1 MATNPYKDRSPYR
14 APDFSL
20 TIDGRDITPTID
32 ARLISLALSECR
44 GNESDQLD
52 LVLNDSDGAVRLP
65 PRGAEIA
72 LRIGWAGQ
80 ALVDKGLFIVDEVE
94 HSGSPD
100 QVHIRA
106 RAADMRKSLRIRRDQ
121 SWHATTLGDIVGT
134 IAKRHELHGRVDDAL
149 ASVKIDH
156 IDQTGESDLH
166 FLTRLATQHDAVA
179 TVKKERLVFL
189 PINGTRSSSG
199 QALAKVT
206 ITREDGDQ
214 HRFHISDRDSY
225 SGVRAYWHDA
235 GRARRRGVL
244 VGKKGHEKRLKDT
257 YGSEAD
263 ALAAA
268 RAEMNRIA
276 RGAAT
281 LELTLA
287 LGRPELMPQTPV
299 TVKGFKSDIDGTA
312 WLVVRVHHHLGDGGL
327 TTRVELEAGAVPG
340 DDTAQEDDATGD
352 SSSIGS
358 DD

>member
-1 MATNPYKDRSPYR
+1 MATNPYMDRAPYR
-14 APDFSL
+14 APDFAL
-20 TIDGRDITPTID
+20 TIDGRDITPSID
-32 ARLISLALSECR
+32 ARLDSLSLSECR

-52 LVLNDSDGAVRLP
+52 LVLNDSDGTVRLP

-72 LRIGWAGQ
+72 LRMGWAGET
-80 ALVDKGLFIVDEVE
+80 LIDKGLFTVDEVE

-121 SWHATTLGDIVGT
+121 SWHGTTLGDIVGA
-134 IAKRHELHGRVDDAL
+134 IAKRHDLQGRVDDAL
-149 ASVKIDH
+149 AGVKVAH

-166 FLTRLATQHDAVA
+166 FLTRLATQYDAVA
-179 TVKKERLVFL
+179 TVKKDRLVFL

-199 QALAKVT
+199 HALTRVT
-206 ITREDGDQ
+206 ITRGDGDQ
-214 HRFHISDRDSY
+214 HRFHISDRDAY
-225 SGVRAYWHDA
+225 SGVRAYWHDP

-257 YGSEAD
+257 YGSQAD
-263 ALAAA
+263 AMAAA

-299 TVKGFKSDIDGTA
+299 TVRGFKSDIDGTS
-312 WLVVRVHHHLGDGGL
+312 WLVVKTHHHLGEGGL
-327 TTRVELEAGAVPG
+327 TTRVELENGAVPD
-340 DDTAQEDDATGD
+340 DDTAQEVEATGD